1 MTQRIGFI
9 GIGLM
14 GHGMAK
20 NLRAK
25 GFPLTIRVHR
35 NRANVQDLL
44 DAGATEVATSALVAK
59 NADIVFLCVTG
70 SPQVEEVVFG
80 NHGLCEGAREG
91 LIVVDC
97 STSEPDSTKRIREQ
111 LEPAGVKFVDAP
123 LTRTPREAEEGRLN
137 TMVGADPATFAAIKP
152 ALEAFCENVFHVGP
166 PGSGHVV
173 KLLNNFIAMSI
184 AAASA
189 EAFAAAARAGVGAD
203 KLAQVIGAGA
213 VNNGIFQAMYKTF
226 SGDLAAL
233 KFALDNARKDMRYYT
248 HLTETLAVPS
258 PMGDAVHQCFVQAS
272 ALGFGASFVPSLVE
286 AQEKLVGVK
295 ILPR

>member
-20 NLRAK
+20 NLLAK
-25 GFPLTIRVHR
+25 GFPLTLRVHR

-44 DAGATEVATSALVAK
+44 DAGATEVATNALVAK

-91 LIVVDC
+91 MIVVDC

-137 TMVGADPATFAAIKP
+137 TMVGAEPATFAAIKP

-166 PGSGHVV
+166 PGSGHIV
-173 KLLNNFIAMSI
+173 KLLNNFIAMTI

-189 EAFAAAARAGVGAD
+189 EAFAAATRAGVGAD

-233 KFALDNARKDMRYYT
+233 KFALDNARKDVRYYT
-248 HLTETLAVPS
+248 HLTEGLAMPS
-258 PMGDAVHQCFVQAS
+258 PIGDAVHQCFVQAS

>member
-20 NLRAK
+20 NLLAK
-25 GFPLTIRVHR
+25 GFPLTLRVHR

-44 DAGATEVATSALVAK
+44 DAGATEVATNALVAK

-70 SPQVEEVVFG
+70 SPQVDELVFG

-91 LIVVDC
+91 MIVVDC

-123 LTRTPREAEEGRLN
+123 LTRTPKEAEEGRLN

-152 ALEAFCENVFHVGP
+152 ALDAFCENVFHVGP
-166 PGSGHVV
+166 PGSGHIV
-173 KLLNNFIAMSI
+173 KLLNNFIAMTI

-189 EAFAAAARAGVGAD
+189 EAFAAATRAGVGAD

-233 KFALDNARKDMRYYT
+233 KFALDNARKDVRYYT
-248 HLTETLAVPS
+248 HLTEGLAMPS
-258 PMGDAVHQCFVQAS
+258 PIGDAVHQCFVQAS

>member
-20 NLRAK
+20 NLLAK
-25 GFPLTIRVHR
+25 GFPLSIRVHR
-35 NRANVQDLL
+35 NRSNVQDLL
-44 DAGATEVATSALVAK
+44 DAGATEVASNALVAK
-59 NADIVFLCVTG
+59 SSDIVFLCVTG
-70 SPQVEEVVFG
+70 SPQVEDVVFG
-80 NHGLCEGAREG
+80 NLGLCEGAHDG

-137 TMVGADPATFAAIKP
+137 TMVGAEPATFAAIKP
-152 ALEAFCENVFHVGP
+152 ALDAFCENVFHVGP

-173 KLLNNFIAMSI
+173 KLLNNFIALTI

-189 EAFAAAARAGVGAD
+189 EAFAAAAKAGVGAD
-203 KLAQVIGAGA
+203 MLAQVIGAGA

-226 SGDLAAL
+226 SGDMAGL

-248 HLTETLAVPS
+248 HLTEALTMPS
-258 PMGDAVHQCFVQAS
+258 PVGDVVHQSFVQAS

-286 AQEKLVGVK
+286 AQEKIAGVK
-295 ILPR
+295 ILSR